1 MVIDE
6 PNEEEQAHSSYAQDV
21 AKEIL
26 TEILPYLNIYPD
38 EELTQTPKEGDE
50 SGGDT
55 PEGDQGAGEGASGE
69 GEPEGEGASGGS
81 GPEGDGGS
89 PGSVP
94 EDGYGDI
101 FEE

>member
-55 PEGDQGAGEGASGE
+55 PEGDQGAGEGASG
-69 GEPEGEGASGGS
+69 GS